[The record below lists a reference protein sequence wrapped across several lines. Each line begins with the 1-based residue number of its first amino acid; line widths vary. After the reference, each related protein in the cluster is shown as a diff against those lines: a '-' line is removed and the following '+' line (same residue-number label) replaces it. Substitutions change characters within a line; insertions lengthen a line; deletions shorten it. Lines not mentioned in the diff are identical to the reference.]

1 MEWRVIDSVV
11 CPRSNMT
18 FVCVISPKHL
28 KLIVWTVTPLTLR
41 SGDRLTPARRG
52 YQLNRNPDQVIDVVN
67 ATPFRPRLW
76 QILLQNRPGRDMRLS
91 DTDALSL

>member
-18 FVCVISPKHL
+18 FVCVISSKNL
-28 KLIVWTVTPLTLR
+28 KLIVWTTTTLKLK
-41 SGDRLTPARRG
+41 SGDRLLPTRTG
-52 YQLNRNPDQVIDVVN
+52 YQLNRNPDQVINVVN

-91 DTDALSL
+91 DTDALWF